1 MENPNRWAF
10 TPLGRGKVVYE
21 FPSGRVAVELENG
34 DGHIFFREQ
43 VFVHHPEKRVIRN
56 RYEREEEL
64 SNAG

>member
-1 MENPNRWAF
+1 MENPNREYVTF
-10 TPLGRGKVVYE
+10 TPLGKGKVVYE

-43 VFVHHPEKRVIRN
+43 VAIPQPSLPKLRRN
-56 RYEREEEL
+56 DREL